1 MKISKQGSKIK
12 IVWDPNDS
20 EDIEIAREFFSNQT
34 RQGWLAAVRHAEYHR
49 ILEFNS
55 EIGELW
61 FIPLSE
67 GG

>member
-1 MKISKQGSKIK
+1 LRISKQGSKIR
-12 IVWDPNDS
+12 IFWDPGDS
-20 EDIEIAREFFSNQT
+20 EDVELAMDFFSNQT
-34 RQGWLAAVRHAEYHR
+34 RKGWLAAVRRAEYHR
-49 ILEFNS
+49 ILEFDS